1 VTTAAAGPRTPGR
14 RGGAVRSI
22 RLRPRAT
29 LALLLAT
36 TIGVAAFTWPLL
48 VGPDTVLGN
57 LRDAPLVFTLL
68 LPLVLMVVLT
78 EIAEGGIDAK
88 AVAMLGVLTAVG
100 AALRPLGTGIAGFEP
115 VFFLLVLAGRVHG
128 PGFGFVLGATTL
140 FASALT
146 TGGVGPWLPFQM
158 LGAAWVG
165 AGAGLLPP
173 LRGRAELG
181 LLAAYGAVAGLLYG
195 LLLNLTFWPF
205 TLQET
210 TAISYIAGD
219 PLGDNLRRFVTFTLV
234 TSLGFDVP
242 RAVVTAGLVLVTG
255 RPLLRALRRAA
266 RKAAFDVPVDF
277 VPAPS
282 ATGGPAVGAGPDGAA
297 PGAAPDH
304 LSAGGGTATS
314 SADRTPRPDRR

>member
-1 VTTAAAGPRTPGR
+1 MSAPTVPPDAGAAVGGR
-14 RGGAVRSI
+14 RRGSVRSI

-29 LALLLAT
+29 LAVLLASS
-36 TIGVAAFTWPLL
+36 IGLAAFAWPLFVDPGAGVAQ
-48 VGPDTVLGN
+48 
-57 LRDAPLVFTLL
+57 LRDAPLLFTLL
-68 LPLVLMVVLT
+68 LPLVLVVVLA

-100 AALRPLGTGIAGFEP
+100 AALRPLGTGVAGFEP

-173 LRGRAELG
+173 LRGRAELA
-181 LLAAYGAVAGLLYG
+181 LLALYGALAGLLYG
-195 LLLNLTFWPF
+195 LLLNLSFWPF
-205 TLQET
+205 ALPET
-210 TAISYIAGD
+210 TAVSFVAGD
-219 PLGDNLRRFVTFTLV
+219 PLLDNLRRFVAFTLV
-234 TSLGFDVP
+234 TSLGFDIP
-242 RAVVTAGLVLVTG
+242 RALVTAGLVLATG

-266 RKAAFDVPVDF
+266 RKAAFDAPVTFTAGDGTSGDAGTAASSAARTPP
-277 VPAPS
+277 PAP
-282 ATGGPAVGAGPDGAA
+282 
-297 PGAAPDH
+297 H
-304 LSAGGGTATS
+304 
-314 SADRTPRPDRR
+314 